1 MPARLLSG
9 VFIVIVVC
17 LSVPVCVEAQSG
29 GSSVIL
35 RGTVSE
41 TVALSIPSNSTQN
54 DFNMN
59 VVSSGGAVRVTLSGT
74 GTPAIRV
81 PLIIRSN
88 SNFKISAEVESKTA
102 ELTQLS
108 VVDVRATGAL
118 VSPEAV
124 SDLNVA
130 QQFDRRGLSEDLTS
144 VPGASPLDISRPLFV
159 LSGRRASLGG
169 TLDSP
174 NNALQVTFLIRINP
188 QAGQGWVVNLTFAG
202 NAVSIF

>member
-9 VFIVIVVC
+9 VFILIVVC
-17 LSVPVCVEAQSG
+17 LSVPASAVAQSG

-41 TVALSIPSNSTQN
+41 TVALSISPNTSQN

-59 VVSSGGAVRVTLSGT
+59 VVNSGGLVRLTLSGT
-74 GTPAIRV
+74 GAPDIRV
-81 PLIIRSN
+81 PLTIRSN
-88 SNFKISAEVESKTA
+88 SNFKISAEVESLTA

-124 SDLNVA
+124 SDLKVA
-130 QQFDRRGLSEDLTS
+130 QEFDRRGLGEAAAT
-144 VPGASPLDISRPLFV
+144 SPLDISRPLFV

-188 QAGQGWVVNLTFAG
+188 QTAQGWVVNLTFAG
-202 NAVSIF
+202 TAVNIF

>member
-1 MPARLLSG
+1 M
-9 VFIVIVVC
+9 
-17 LSVPVCVEAQSG
+17 
-29 GSSVIL
+29 
-35 RGTVSE
+35 
-41 TVALSIPSNSTQN
+41 
-54 DFNMN
+54 
-59 VVSSGGAVRVTLSGT
+59 VRVTLSGT
-74 GTPAIRV
+74 GAPDIRV
-81 PLIIRSN
+81 PLTIRSN
-88 SNFKISAEVESKTA
+88 SNFKISAEVESLTA

-124 SDLNVA
+124 SDLKVA
-130 QQFDRRGLSEDLTS
+130 AQFDRRGLGEEPIS

-188 QAGQGWVVNLTFAG
+188 QTAQGWVVNLTFAG
-202 NAVSIF
+202 TAVNIF

>member
-9 VFIVIVVC
+9 VFILIVVC
-17 LSVPVCVEAQSG
+17 LSVPASADAQSG

-41 TVALSIPSNSTQN
+41 TVALSIPPNSTQN

-59 VVSSGGAVRVTLSGT
+59 VVNSGGTVRVTLSGT
-74 GTPAIRV
+74 GAPDIRV
-81 PLIIRSN
+81 PLTIRSN
-88 SNFKISAEVESKTA
+88 SNFKVSAEVESATA
-102 ELTQLS
+102 VLTQFS

-124 SDLNVA
+124 SDLKVA
-130 QQFDRRGLSEDLTS
+130 QGLDRRGLGE
-144 VPGASPLDISRPLFV
+144 GAAASPLDFSRPLFV

-188 QAGQGWVVNLTFAG
+188 QTSQGWVVKLTFAG
-202 NAVSIF
+202 TAVNIF